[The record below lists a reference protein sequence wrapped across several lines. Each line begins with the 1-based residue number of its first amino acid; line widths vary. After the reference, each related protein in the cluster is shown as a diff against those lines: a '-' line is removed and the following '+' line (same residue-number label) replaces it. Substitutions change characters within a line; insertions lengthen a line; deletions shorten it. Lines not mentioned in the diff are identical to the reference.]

1 MSTEFI
7 DAYEILG
14 VDPGCPQA
22 ELKAA
27 HRRLV
32 RAHHPDAAP
41 AAEREAATRAMQRIN
56 VAYALVRDPSR
67 RARYDA
73 VRAAQPSGD
82 APPWPQDPRLATE
95 WEAMVVAAGRWAGR
109 FWQRHRPAPAPSLA
123 RGLGRTVGRMRRQ
136 VWQAGQK

>member
-1 MSTEFI
+1 MAHEFL
-7 DAYEILG
+7 DAYEVLG
-14 VDPGCPQA
+14 VDPECSQA

-32 RAHHPDAAP
+32 RRHHPDVAP
-41 AAEREAATRAMQRIN
+41 QSEREAATRRMQRIN

-73 VRAAQPSGD
+73 VRAAQRTDAGD
-82 APPWPQDPRLATE
+82 PWPQDPGLAAE
-95 WEAMVVAAGRWAGR
+95 WESMVVAAGRWAGR
-109 FWQRHRPAPAPSLA
+109 FWERHRPPPAPSLA
-123 RGLGRTVGRMRRQ
+123 RGFGRTVGRIRRQ